1 MSDVKVWSEIKI
13 GSNGRTYSI
22 RYLLSSEEIRG
33 LQGAGLIGMD
43 IAEVIGMQRVADT
56 ILADFEKQLYTAAGG
71 VVQ

>member
-1 MSDVKVWSEIKI
+1 MSDVKVWTENKR
-13 GSNGRTYSI
+13 GRDGLEYSV
-22 RYLLSSEEIRG
+22 RYLLDSEEIKG
-33 LQGAGLIGMD
+33 LQGAGLISMD